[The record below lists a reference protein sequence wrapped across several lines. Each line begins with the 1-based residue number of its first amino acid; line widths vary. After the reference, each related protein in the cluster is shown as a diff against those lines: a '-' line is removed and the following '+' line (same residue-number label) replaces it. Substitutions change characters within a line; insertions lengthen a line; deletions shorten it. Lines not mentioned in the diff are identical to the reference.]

1 MAKPHIVAAVM
12 KENMGMRYRRIKQIS
27 MKQNSEQN
35 LLLRQQWALI
45 YMGLDNSK
53 KIILNIDESWLDR
66 MDYRRMK
73 WRPYGSTNSVAKK

>member
-73 WRPYGSTNSVAKK
+73 WMAYGSTNSVAKK